1 MADPPFEAG
10 FVLWVSL
17 SRASRKR
24 DARAGHSAHS
34 ASLHHYPAQS
44 NRAGYPPVRK
54 AILRLVLQPE
64 LGRSSSFPMALSGS
78 LLMLAAPARPGAGGL
93 EVNRP
98 GPDQVP

>member
-1 MADPPFEAG
+1 VTMLPA
-10 FVLWVSL
+10 FVVV
-17 SRASRKR
+17 
-24 DARAGHSAHS
+24 G
-34 ASLHHYPAQS
+34 
-44 NRAGYPPVRK
+44 
-54 AILRLVLQPE
+54 LVLQPE